1 MNNLSRRLK
10 RGSSTFAL
18 ASSAALLATAAI
30 AQTSV
35 QAPPSVETVV
45 VTGTSIRGTAPIGSD
60 LVTENQQDIKDTG
73 AQTIADLMV
82 NVPAVTSMGAAGDNE
97 NHTSYYQPTI
107 HQLGSSLSNGTLIL
121 IDSHRAPAG
130 STNHSVVDPNIIP
143 TNMIQRVDV
152 LADGSSSVYGS
163 EAIAGVINFITRDSF
178 EGIQAQGQQSFIN
191 GSQQT
196 TASIL
201 VGTNSEK
208 TGLMFSY
215 EYMHNGALADT
226 DRAWTNNN
234 QTPFVPASVL
244 SAAAPGGA
252 SPNFNTFACD
262 PATIQPNGTG
272 NIYTSATSGVSLAK
286 TAANSPCSTW
296 AYGDLYQ
303 TEVRNDVMVK
313 GRQELAENLTFT
325 TEMVWATRQNTYMT
339 PAGTLTAT
347 AFGTGTQANPFFQA
361 PAGYTGALKNETIYW
376 DADSLLGPGTGFAT
390 AQTMFAE
397 GNLEYRLNDNWTINL
412 LAFAG
417 RDDSTSGTYNTLNTG
432 VATLALNGTT
442 NSGGSLTAISVPGTT
457 QIITQLPLT
466 AATALDVWNPAATN
480 KTSSALIAQL
490 RDSANTLEKI
500 FSDQQ
505 FRASVDGTA
514 FNLPTGPVKVAVGGE
529 MLSSQLHQ
537 DQSAPNNTGPATTS
551 AHDIVINGE
560 HRTVKAVYGEV
571 DVPVINPDLHVPL
584 VNAFDVDISGRIDN
598 YSDVGTTSNYKF
610 AANWTVMDGLKIRG
624 NMSTSFV
631 APSLDIAG
639 TATQPGF
646 YVGNTFTG
654 VTNNIAVPVAAFPL
668 VTQTGIPGCTA
679 ASVTCNISSL
689 QGIQNR
695 DGDPNVKPAKGRS
708 WSVGF
713 DYAPQFIDNFKLVF
727 TLWHTEELGAMT
739 GPNLSNVVDSASLNS
754 LLVFTP
760 NCATQAQ
767 IAALQHG
774 IPQTG
779 ALPTCAQYLFN
790 DPNSNYL
797 NIKIKGIDAGFQYVY
812 PTDGWGTFKIGD
824 SITQFLSFNQAFG
837 LQAQGIYYSVLNT
850 TGANTAFPSV
860 ATQMRANLGWAFED
874 FDANLFINWT
884 GAYRNWGTP
893 INPITLDTNGN
904 PSGGGDHVG
913 ANVTL
918 DAHFAY
924 DFETRYTGADEVS
937 LNIRNIAASRP
948 PFYNSTNPSGFDS
961 WVANAFGRI
970 IQVGLTAK
978 Y

>member
-1 MNNLSRRLK
+1 MNNLSLRLK
-10 RGSSTFAL
+10 RGCSTIAL
-18 ASSAALLATAAI
+18 ATSAALLASSAM
-30 AQTSV
+30 AQTTV
-35 QAPPSVETVV
+35 QAPASVETVV
-45 VTGTSIRGTAPIGSD
+45 VTGTSIRGSEPVGSD
-60 LVTENQQDIKDTG
+60 LVIESQQDIKDTG

-143 TNMIQRVDV
+143 TNMIERVDV

-163 EAIAGVINFITRDSF
+163 EAIAGVINFITRDRF
-178 EGIQAQGQQSFIN
+178 EGVQAQAQQSFIN

-201 VGTNSEK
+201 VGTDSEK

-215 EYMHNGALADT
+215 QYMHNGALADT

-234 QTPFVPASVL
+234 QTPFVPAGVL
-244 SAAAPGGA
+244 SSAAPGGA

-272 NIYTSATSGVSLAK
+272 NIFTSATSGVSLAK
-286 TAANSPCSTW
+286 TAANSPCNTW
-296 AYGDLYQ
+296 ANGDLYQ
-303 TEVRNDVMVK
+303 TETRNNVMVK

-325 TEMVWATRQNTYMT
+325 SEVIWATRQNTYIT
-339 PAGTLTAT
+339 PAGTITAT
-347 AFGTGTQANPFFQA
+347 VYGNGAQANPFFKA
-361 PAGYTGALKNETIYW
+361 PAGYTGTLNNETVYW

-390 AQTMFAE
+390 AQTMLAE
-397 GNLEYRLNDNWTINL
+397 GELEYRLGDDWTFNL

-432 VATLALNGTT
+432 VADLALNGTT
-442 NSGGSLTAISVPGTT
+442 NSAGSLTAISVPGTS

-480 KTSSALIAQL
+480 RTSSAVIAQL

-500 FSDQQ
+500 FSNQQ
-505 FRASVDGTA
+505 FRASANGTV
-514 FNLPTGPVKVAVGGE
+514 FTLPTGAVKVAIGGE
-529 MLSSQLHQ
+529 ILSSQLHQ

-560 HRTVKAVYGEV
+560 HRTVDAVYGEV
-571 DVPVINPDLHVPL
+571 DVPVISPELNIPL
-584 VNAFDVDISGRIDN
+584 VSALDVDISGRIDQ

-610 AANWTVMDGLKIRG
+610 AANWTVIDGLKIRG

-639 TATQPGF
+639 TAAHPGF
-646 YVGNTFTG
+646 YVGNTFAG
-654 VTNNIAVPVAAFPL
+654 VTNNVAVPVSAYPL
-668 VTQTGIPGCTA
+668 VTQTGIPGCTST
-679 ASVTCNISSL
+679 SVTCNISSL

-695 DGDPNVKPAKGRS
+695 DGDANVKPAKGRS

-713 DYAPQFIDNFKLVF
+713 DYVPQFIDNLKLVF

-739 GPNLSNVVDSASLNS
+739 GPNLNNVVDSSSLNS

-767 IAALQHG
+767 IAAFQHG

-797 NIKIKGIDAGFQYVY
+797 NIKIEGIDAAFQYVY
-812 PTDGWGTFKIGD
+812 PTKDWGTFKVGD
-824 SITQFLSFNQAFG
+824 AVTEFVSFNQAFG
-837 LQAQGIYYSVLNT
+837 QQAQGIYYSVLNT

-860 ATQMRANLGWAFED
+860 ATQMRANLGWSFED
-874 FDANLFINWT
+874 LDVNLFMNWT
-884 GAYRNWGTP
+884 GAYRDWGTP
-893 INPITLDTNGN
+893 INPITLDGNGN
-904 PSGGGDHVG
+904 PSGGGDHVN
-913 ANVTL
+913 ANVTF
-918 DAHFAY
+918 DAHVAY

-937 LNIRNIAASRP
+937 LNVRNIAASRP
-948 PFYNSTNPSGFDS
+948 PFYNSTNGYDT
-961 WVANAFGRI
+961 WVANALGRVV
-970 IQVGLTAK
+970 QVGLTAK

>member
-1 MNNLSRRLK
+1 MDKLSRRLK
-10 RGSSTFAL
+10 WGCSTAAL
-18 ASSAALLATAAI
+18 ATSAALLASNAM
-30 AQTSV
+30 AQTAV
-35 QAPPSVETVV
+35 QSPTTIETVV

-143 TNMIQRVDV
+143 TNMIQRVEV

-178 EGIQAQGQQSFIN
+178 EGVQAQAQQSFIN
-191 GSQQT
+191 GSAQT

-201 VGTNSEK
+201 VGTNTDK
-208 TGLMFSY
+208 TGIMFSY
-215 EYMHNGALADT
+215 EYMHNGALADI

-234 QTPFVPASVL
+234 QTPFVPAAVL
-244 SAAAPGGA
+244 AAAAPGGA

-262 PATIQPNGTG
+262 PAAIQPNGTG
-272 NIYTSATSGVSLAK
+272 NVFTSATSGVSLAK
-286 TAANSPCSTW
+286 TSANSPCNTW
-296 AYGDLYQ
+296 ANGDLYQ
-303 TEVRNDVMVK
+303 TEIRNDVMVK
-313 GRQELAENLTFT
+313 GRQELTSNLTFT
-325 TEMVWATRQNTYMT
+325 TELVWATRQNTYIT
-339 PAGTLTAT
+339 PSGTITAT
-347 AFGTGTQANPFFQA
+347 VFGTGAQANPFFQA
-361 PAGYTGALKNETIYW
+361 PTGFVGTLKNESILW
-376 DADSLLGPGTGFAT
+376 DSDALLGPGTGFAT
-390 AQTMFAE
+390 AQTMMAE
-397 GNLEYRLNDNWTINL
+397 GELEYRLGDNWVFNL

-417 RDDSTSGTYNTLNTG
+417 RDDSTSGTYNTLNAG
-432 VATLALNGTT
+432 VADLALNGTT
-442 NSGGSLTAISVPGTT
+442 NSGGSLTTVSVPGTT
-457 QIITQLPLT
+457 QIITELPLT
-466 AATALDVWNPAATN
+466 ATTSLDVWDPAATN
-480 KTSSALIAQL
+480 KTSSTLIAQL
-490 RDSANTLEKI
+490 KDSANTLEKI

-505 FRASVDGTA
+505 FRASANGTV
-514 FNLPTGPVKVAVGGE
+514 FDLPTGPVKVAVGGE
-529 MLSSQLHQ
+529 LLDSQLHQ

-560 HRTVKAVYGEV
+560 HRGVKAVFGEI
-571 DVPVINPDLHVPL
+571 DVPVVSPDLNIPL
-584 VNAFDVDISGRIDN
+584 VKALDVDISGRIDD

-610 AANWTVMDGLKIRG
+610 AANWTVIDGLKVRA

-631 APSLDIAG
+631 APSLDIRG
-639 TATQPGF
+639 TVTQPGF

-654 VTNNIAVPVAAFPL
+654 VTNNISVPVSSFPL
-668 VTQTGIPGCTA
+668 VTLEGIAGCTA

-713 DYAPQFIDNFKLVF
+713 DYVPNFINNLKVVF

-739 GPNLSNVVDSASLNS
+739 GPNLNNVVDSASLNS
-754 LLVFTP
+754 LLTFTP
-760 NCATQAQ
+760 SCASQAQ
-767 IAALQHG
+767 ISALEHG

-779 ALPTCAQYLFN
+779 ALPACAQYLFN

-797 NIKIKGIDAGFQYVY
+797 NIKIEGIDAGFQYVY
-812 PTDGWGTFKIGD
+812 PTDEWGTFKVGD
-824 SITQFLSFNQAFG
+824 SITEFVSFNQAFG

-860 ATQMRANLGWAFED
+860 STAMRANLGWSFED
-874 FDANLFINWT
+874 FDANLFMNWT

-893 INPITLDTNGN
+893 INPITLDANGN
-904 PSGGGDHVG
+904 PNGGGDHVS
-913 ANVTL
+913 ANVTF

-924 DFETRYTGADEVS
+924 DFETNYTGADEISV
-937 LNIRNIAASRP
+937 NIRNIAAHRP
-948 PFYNSTNPSGFDS
+948 PFYNSANGFDS